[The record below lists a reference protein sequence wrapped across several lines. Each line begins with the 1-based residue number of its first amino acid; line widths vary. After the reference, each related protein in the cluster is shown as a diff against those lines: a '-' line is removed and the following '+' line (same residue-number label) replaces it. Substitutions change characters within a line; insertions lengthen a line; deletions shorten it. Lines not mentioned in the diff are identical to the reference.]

1 MALIIRGT
9 TYYLRKRLPRRY
21 DLVEDRKEILHSLH
35 TDSRDVAETKAKVVW
50 AELVQGWEA
59 RLAGDT
65 QDAEARY
72 EAARNL
78 AKTRG
83 FRYLPGAQVAKLPL
97 EEILKRVETVSV
109 ARGRPN
115 LAEADAVLGASGVP
129 DITVTKALELFW
141 TLAEDRTA
149 GKSEDQIR
157 RWENPRKKA
166 VKNFVAVV
174 GDVAIKDLTSEHM
187 LDFREWW
194 WDKIKEEDLS
204 PDSGNKDFTHLG
216 NMLRTVNTMKRLGL
230 ILPLDGLSFK
240 SGDKVTR
247 PPFSTK
253 WIKETLLKPG
263 ALAGLNG
270 EARAILLGMVNTGYR
285 PSEGAGLQ
293 EAHIRLDCDVPH
305 ISIEA
310 EGRTLKS
317 QASKR
322 TIPLAGVS
330 LEAFKEYPK
339 GFPRYRDGATLSA
352 TVNKFLR
359 ENGLCETDGHTM
371 YSLRH
376 SFEDRM
382 LAAEVDER
390 IRRDLFG
397 HSLNRERYGAGAS
410 LEHKLRI
417 VQSVAL

>member
-9 TYYLRKRLPRRY
+9 TYYLRKRVPQRY

-35 TDSRDVAETKAKVVW
+35 TDSLDTAETKGKVVW
-50 AELVQGWEA
+50 AELVESWEA

-65 QDAEARY
+65 KDAEARY
-72 EAARNL
+72 TAARNL
-78 AKTRG
+78 AKVRG
-83 FRYLPGAQVAKLPL
+83 YRYLPGAQIAKLPL
-97 EEILKRVETVSV
+97 EEILQRVEAVPMG
-109 ARGRPN
+109 RGR
-115 LAEADAVLGASGVP
+115 LAEADALLGASGVP
-129 DITVTKALELFW
+129 DITITGALKQFW
-141 TLAEDRTA
+141 SLADDRTA

-157 RWENPRKKA
+157 RWKNPRMKA

-174 GDVAIKDLTSEHM
+174 GDVAIKDLTAEHM

-194 WDKIKEEDLS
+194 WEKIKTEGLT
-204 PDSGNKDFTHLG
+204 PNSGNKDLVHIG
-216 NMLRTVNTMKRLGL
+216 NVLRTVNTMKRLGL
-230 ILPLDGLSFK
+230 TLPLEGLSFK
-240 SGDKVTR
+240 AGDKITR

-253 WIKETLLKPG
+253 WITDVVLKPG
-263 ALAGLNG
+263 ALVGLNG
-270 EARAILLGMVNTGYR
+270 EARGILLGMINTGYR
-285 PSEGAGLQ
+285 PSEGAGLL
-293 EAHIRLDCDVPH
+293 EAHIRLDCEVPH

-310 EGRTLKS
+310 DGRTLKS

-322 TIPLAGVS
+322 MIPLAGVS
-330 LEAFKEYPK
+330 LAAFKEFPK

-359 ENGLCETDGHTM
+359 ENGLLETPEHTM
-371 YSLRH
+371 YGFRH
-376 SFEDRM
+376 AFEDRM
-382 LAAEVDER
+382 LAAGVDER

-410 LEHKLRI
+410 LEHLLRI

>member
-35 TDSRDVAETKAKVVW
+35 TDSLSVAEKKAKIVW
-50 AELVQGWEA
+50 DELIQSWEA

-72 EAARNL
+72 DAARNL

-83 FRYLPGAQVAKLPL
+83 YRYLPGAQVAKLPL
-97 EEILKRVETVSV
+97 EELLQRVEAVPIV
-109 ARGRPN
+109 RGQPV
-115 LAEADAVLGASGVP
+115 LVEADALLGASGVP
-129 DITVTKALELFW
+129 DITVTKALTLFW
-141 TLAEDRTA
+141 ALADDRTA
-149 GKSEDQIR
+149 GKSEDQVR
-157 RWENPRKKA
+157 RWRNPRIKA
-166 VKNFVAVV
+166 IKNFVGVV

-194 WDKIKEEDLS
+194 WEKIKEEDLT
-204 PDSGNKDFTHLG
+204 PNSGNKDLVHLG
-216 NMLRTVNTMKRLGL
+216 NVLRTVNTMKRLGL
-230 ILPLDGLSFK
+230 TLPLDGLSFK
-240 SGDKVTR
+240 EGDKNTR

-253 WIKETLLKPG
+253 WITDHLLKPG
-263 ALAGLNG
+263 ALSGLNP
-270 EARAILLGMVNTGYR
+270 EARGVLLGMVNTGYR
-285 PSEGAGLQ
+285 PSEGVGLL
-293 EAHIRLDCDVPH
+293 ETHIRLDCDVPH

-330 LEAFKEYPK
+330 LEAFKLFPK
-339 GFPRYRDGATLSA
+339 GFPRYRDGAGLSA

-376 SFEDRM
+376 SFEDRL
-382 LAAEVDER
+382 LAAGVDER

-397 HSLNRERYGAGAS
+397 HSLNRERYGAGAT

-417 VQSVAL
+417 VQNVAL